1 MIKFLDETD
10 TDELIRLLNGLNSIM
25 GQNLDEIIQW
35 TGLSRRQLLCE
46 KLINGWLKWKTKT
59 RRSIGWFENDQ
70 LRTVLFIDFSI
81 TIKAWSMSYYF
92 SNYKDYNAITTGA
105 ICGEVIMKEA
115 EKIGY
120 YEYYRI
126 IEASKIKTFDR
137 AWKNGIRKRYLM
149 VVEEIV
155 QAYEKPISIHAW
167 EWLFEGNSK
176 TIDCAIV
183 KGILLPEY
191 RIYENNNLDSGNK

>member
-1 MIKFLDETD
+1 MIKFLDEND
-10 TDELIRLLNGLNSIM
+10 TDELIHLLDGLDSIM

-35 TGLSRRQLLCE
+35 TGLSRRQMLCE

-59 RRSIGWFENDQ
+59 RRSIGWFENGK
-70 LRTVLFIDFSI
+70 LRTVLFVDFSI
-81 TIKAWSMSYYF
+81 LIKSWSMSYYF
-92 SNYKDYNAITTGA
+92 SNYKDYNAIKTGA

-155 QAYEKPISIHAW
+155 EAYEKPISIHAW